1 MLVDMGDGKTYQVH
15 HELRRTDGEL
25 AAEVGYVGGL
35 LDLRQRRL
43 VPDPAHELGSRAQ
56 SPVLL
61 APHP

>member
-1 MLVDMGDGKTYQVH
+1 MSC

-25 AAEVGYVGGL
+25 AAQVGYVSGL